1 MADSVRAIDDAI
13 GHFMVDQKINREQM
27 ANLMD
32 MSPNTL
38 RGKREGKTDWT
49 WSEILHLCDLLGTTP
64 DELTGFKPAS

>member
-1 MADSVRAIDDAI
+1 MADTVKAIDLAI

-32 MSPNTL
+32 MSSNTL
-38 RGKREGKTDWT
+38 RWKREGKYDWS

-64 DELTGFKPAS
+64 NELTGLA